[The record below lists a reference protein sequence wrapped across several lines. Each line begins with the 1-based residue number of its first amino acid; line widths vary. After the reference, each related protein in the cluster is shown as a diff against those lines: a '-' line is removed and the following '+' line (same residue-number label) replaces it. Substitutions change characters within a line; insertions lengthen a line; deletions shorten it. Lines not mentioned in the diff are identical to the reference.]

1 MKRYSVNVTMA
12 DGAKV
17 EAKVTARNRS
27 DAVGRLMRNEQFRE
41 ATDGKKVESVD
52 ITPIPIEPIDET
64 RFAVRTAVNK
74 RGWYVVE
81 DAETGFRIEWKK
93 GMYNETNRVLPPEK
107 RLEAADEATALRE
120 IGEYLHDNFS
130 AII

>member
-1 MKRYSVNVTMA
+1 MA